1 MRVRQMA
8 VPALEALARSVE
20 VPVAGPAAALPV
32 QTAVDPPVP
41 AAILAAASVAA
52 QAADQVPVL
61 LRVEAPQQG
70 PVVVR
75 VLLVDREVFPV
86 EPALAQATGRV
97 SVEAPQVCPVV
108 QGPPVDRG
116 AFPVARVVAPAVGRP
131 VIQVAAPELALAVV
145 RAPSADRE
153 LAPVVPVSALPAA
166 LRVVRPEA
174 IVEV

>member
-1 MRVRQMA
+1 MRARQMA
-8 VPALEALARSVE
+8 VPALEAVARSVE
-20 VPVAGPAAALPV
+20 VPVAEPAAALPV
-32 QTAVDPPVP
+32 QPAVGRPVP
-41 AAILAAASVAA
+41 AAVLAPVSVAA
-52 QAADQVPVL
+52 QAADQVSGL

-70 PVVVR
+70 PVLVR

-86 EPALAQATGRV
+86 ERALAQAAGRV
-97 SVEAPQVCPVV
+97 SVEARRVCPVV
-108 QGPPVDRG
+108 QAPPVDRG
-116 AFPVARVVAPAVGRP
+116 AFPVAWVAVPAVGRP

-145 RAPSADRE
+145 RAPSAERE